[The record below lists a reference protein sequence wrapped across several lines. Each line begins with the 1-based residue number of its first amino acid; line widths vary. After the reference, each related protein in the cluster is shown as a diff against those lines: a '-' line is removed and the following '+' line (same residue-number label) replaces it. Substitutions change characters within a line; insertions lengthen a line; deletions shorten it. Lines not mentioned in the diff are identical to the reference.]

1 MTQEQSAE
9 RGDSP
14 AEDSEDRQ
22 IRTDDYGD
30 GDAAVG
36 RGTSPSIAP
45 QRGASRSAG
54 GALEEGLADAERT
67 YNGTGGESDDG
78 GSGSGDNTDSA
89 EGADGGSGEGGD
101 ADDRSADGTTG
112 HDSHDSTGGTRP
124 PKRREVITA
133 RAAATFEPVGR
144 SVATARAFV
153 RDTLQGWGLGEIVDD
168 AVVLTSELVTNAVVH
183 AGTAAEVLCLR
194 DGEGVRVEVVDR
206 YPERELP
213 LQDPGQVL
221 GSPDREG
228 GRGLLL
234 CAALASRWGV
244 DYTAADKRVW
254 FRLDLPERPVGTS
267 AAGPALP
274 DSALPVA
281 DHRVHVAVIQI
292 DRSGAVAAWNE
303 DAEQLF
309 GYPAE
314 QVVGKPLN
322 DLAAWPHTPG
332 TSTGIAEA
340 LQLSRWEGSYG
351 VRGADGRTIPVYASH
366 LRVRDSDGEPSTVCL
381 LVRDHERAVLQSTLR
396 SPVGDSGGRRQESS
410 ESATADPF
418 EVFIGSPAP
427 DDLDSLLQRT
437 VERAR
442 DMLDGDAAY
451 LLLATDDE
459 TELEVRASTGLP
471 SARQRF
477 ARVPVEAGSGRYG
490 SARMPSVHED
500 LTAVPGAVP
509 LLDGTGMRSV
519 VTVPLKVEGR
529 LTGSLGVATEA
540 PGRYTNEEAL
550 RLQFA
555 ADRIALAVERARL
568 TELER
573 LRRGSLSFLVEAS
586 DLLAGTLD
594 RDQTLALMA
603 QMTVPTL
610 ATWCAVYTVSEP
622 GSDPK
627 LSYVLHEDEDR
638 IDTLKAL
645 LSKVDA
651 PEPVPTPGARVWTA
665 PADAAHGA
673 ALHTS
678 LRGAV
683 LGEDQSFTPGA
694 TRATAAAV
702 GGETVVL
709 PLVARN
715 RVIGMLTLGK
725 PADERFRQEILE
737 LAEDV
742 SRRAAL
748 ALDNARLYSERTA
761 ISQSLQ
767 RSLLPPELPEVTGG
781 VEAEVIYRAA
791 GEGNEVGG
799 DFYDLF
805 EIRDGTYG
813 FAIGDV
819 CGTGPEAAS
828 VTGLARHALRLLA
841 REGLG
846 GPAVLERLNTAILD
860 EGSRSRFLTLLYG
873 EMRPQDDGS
882 AELKIVC
889 AGHPL
894 PLRLRQ
900 DGSVESAADPQPL
913 LGVID
918 DLELYEQTIT
928 LDPGDILLCVTDGV
942 TERRE
947 GTRMLGDEGLINVLT
962 TCTGLTA
969 GAVAARIMRAV
980 ERFANT
986 APSDD
991 MAILS
996 MRVPEQ

>member
-1 MTQEQSAE
+1 M
-9 RGDSP
+9 
-14 AEDSEDRQ
+14 
-22 IRTDDYGD
+22 
-30 GDAAVG
+30 
-36 RGTSPSIAP
+36 
-45 QRGASRSAG
+45 
-54 GALEEGLADAERT
+54 
-67 YNGTGGESDDG
+67 
-78 GSGSGDNTDSA
+78 
-89 EGADGGSGEGGD
+89 
-101 ADDRSADGTTG
+101 TTG
-112 HDSHDSTGGTRP
+112 VIPGGQP
-124 PKRREVITA
+124 PEPQPNGPQLPEQRREPIGHQGLHVDNRTGSSVITA
-133 RAAATFEPVGR
+133 RAAASFDPLGR
-144 SVATARAFV
+144 SVATARSFV
-153 RDTLQGWGLGEIVDD
+153 RDTLQGWGFGDIVDD

-183 AGTAAEVLCLR
+183 AGTAADVLCLR
-194 DGEGVRVEVVDR
+194 SDDGARIEVSDR

-213 LQDPGQVL
+213 VQSSAINM

-228 GRGLLL
+228 GRGLQL
-234 CAALASRWGV
+234 CAALAGRWGV
-244 DYTAADKRVW
+244 EYTPTHKKVW
-254 FRLDLPERPVGTS
+254 FQLDLPERPVGTRT
-267 AAGPALP
+267 AGPCLP
-274 DSALPVA
+274 ADLLPLA
-281 DHRVHVAVIQI
+281 DGRVRVAVVQI
-292 DRSGAVAAWNE
+292 ERSGSISAWNE
-303 DAEQLF
+303 DAEELF
-309 GYPAE
+309 GYASK
-314 QVVGKPLN
+314 QVTGRPLT

-351 VRGADGRTIPVYASH
+351 IRGAHGRVIPVYASH
-366 LRVRDSDGEPSTVCL
+366 LRVRDTGGEPSTVCL
-381 LVRDHERAVLQSTLR
+381 LVRDHERAVLQTPLR
-396 SPVGDSGGRRQESS
+396 LPASADAG
-410 ESATADPF
+410 SATEGPSADPF

-427 DDLDSLLQRT
+427 DDLDGLLQRT

-442 DMLDGDAAY
+442 DMLDGDAAF

-477 ARVPVEAGSGRYG
+477 ARVPVEAGPGRYG
-490 SARMPSVHED
+490 SARMPAVHDD

-509 LLDGTGMRSV
+509 LLNSTGMRSV

-529 LTGSLGVATEA
+529 LTGSLGVAAEA
-540 PGRYTNEEAL
+540 PGRYSNEEAL

-555 ADRIALAVERARL
+555 ADRIALAVESARL
-568 TELER
+568 GELER

-610 ATWCAVYTVSEP
+610 ATWCAVYTIADQA
-622 GSDPK
+622 SDPY
-627 LSYVLHEDEDR
+627 LSYVLHEDEEL
-638 IDTLKAL
+638 IDGIKSL
-645 LSKVDA
+645 LSKIA
-651 PEPVPTPGARVWTA
+651 PPDPVPTPGARVWTA
-665 PADAAHGA
+665 PGEAAHQA
-673 ALHTS
+673 ALRSSMRS
-678 LRGAV
+678 LS
-683 LGEDQSFTPGA
+683 LGDSHHHIGTIIGP
-694 TRATAAAV
+694 TLATASAV

-725 PADERFRQEILE
+725 PADEHFRQEILE
-737 LAEDV
+737 LAEDL

-767 RSLLPPELPEVTGG
+767 RSLLPPGLPDVEG
-781 VEAEVIYRAA
+781 VEVEVIYRAA

-805 EIRDGTYG
+805 PIRDGAYG

-819 CGTGPEAAS
+819 CGTGPEAAA

-841 REGLG
+841 REGFG
-846 GPAVLERLNTAILD
+846 GPAVLERLNSAILD
-860 EGSRSRFLTLLYG
+860 EGARSRFLTLLYG
-873 EMRPQDDGS
+873 ELWPQEDGS
-882 AELKIVC
+882 ARLKVVC

-900 DGSVESAADPQPL
+900 DGTVEPAADPQPL
-913 LGVID
+913 LGVME

-928 LDPGDILLCVTDGV
+928 LDPGDVLLCVTDGV

-947 GTRMLGDEGLINVLT
+947 GTRMLGDDGLADVLT

-980 ERFANT
+980 ERFASD

-991 MAILS
+991 MAILA
-996 MRVPEQ
+996 MRVPGLQQ

>member
-1 MTQEQSAE
+1 MGEQ
-9 RGDSP
+9 
-14 AEDSEDRQ
+14 
-22 IRTDDYGD
+22 ITD
-30 GDAAVG
+30 
-36 RGTSPSIAP
+36 
-45 QRGASRSAG
+45 
-54 GALEEGLADAERT
+54 
-67 YNGTGGESDDG
+67 
-78 GSGSGDNTDSA
+78 
-89 EGADGGSGEGGD
+89 
-101 ADDRSADGTTG
+101 
-112 HDSHDSTGGTRP
+112 TRM
-124 PKRREVITA
+124 RRPVITA

-153 RDTLQGWGLGEIVDD
+153 RDTLQGWGCADIIDD

-183 AGTAAEVLCLR
+183 AGTAADVLCQR
-194 DGEGVRVEVVDR
+194 DDDGVKISVADR
-206 YPERELP
+206 YPEREIP
-213 LQDPGQVL
+213 LQNAGQVIVH
-221 GSPDREG
+221 PDREG

-234 CAALASRWGV
+234 CGALAARWGV
-244 DYTAADKRVW
+244 EYSAAQKYVW
-254 FRLDLPERPVGTS
+254 FQLDLPERPAGTRS
-267 AAGPALP
+267 AGPALP
-274 DSALPVA
+274 VDALPVT
-281 DHRVHVAVIQI
+281 DSRVRVAVIQI
-292 DRSGAVAAWNE
+292 DRGGCISFWNE
-303 DAEQLF
+303 DAQDLF
-309 GYPAE
+309 AYDPE
-314 QVVGKPLN
+314 QVIGKPLT
-322 DLAAWPHTPG
+322 DFAAWPHTPG
-332 TSTGIAEA
+332 TGTGIAEA

-351 VRGADGRTIPVYASH
+351 MRGADGRVVPVYASH
-366 LRVRDSDGEPSTVCL
+366 LRVRDADGEASTVCL
-381 LVRDHERAVLQSTLR
+381 LVRDHERAILQSPQRTPADDTASHTGQAAR
-396 SPVGDSGGRRQESS
+396 SAAHPS
-410 ESATADPF
+410 DPF

-427 DDLDSLLQRT
+427 DDLDGLLQRT

-490 SARMPSVHED
+490 SARMPAVHED

-509 LLDGTGMRSV
+509 LLSGTGMRSV

-529 LTGSLGVATEA
+529 LTGSLGVAAEN

-568 TELER
+568 TELEK

-610 ATWCAVYTVSEP
+610 ATWCAVYTVADQASEP
-622 GSDPK
+622 E

-638 IDTLKAL
+638 IDGLKTLL
-645 LSKVDA
+645 MKVDP

-665 PADAAHGA
+665 PSDAAHDA
-673 ALHTS
+673 ALRTS
-678 LRGAV
+678 MRS
-683 LGEDQSFTPGA
+683 LGLGNAARPSSGPGA
-694 TRATAAAV
+694 TLATAAAV

-725 PADERFRQEILE
+725 PTEEHFRQEILE
-737 LAEDV
+737 LAEDL

-767 RSLLPPELPEVTGG
+767 RSLLPPELPDIAG
-781 VEAEVIYRAA
+781 VEVEVIYRAA

-805 EIRDGTYG
+805 PIRDGAYG

-819 CGTGPEAAS
+819 CGTGPEAAA

-841 REGLG
+841 REGFG
-846 GPAVLERLNTAILD
+846 GPAVLERLNAAILD
-860 EGSRSRFLTLLYG
+860 EGARSRFLTLLYG
-873 EMRPQDDGS
+873 ELWPQDDGS
-882 AELKIVC
+882 ALLKVVC

-900 DGSVESAADPQPL
+900 DGTVEPAAEPQPL
-913 LGVID
+913 LGVMD
-918 DLELYEQTIT
+918 DLELYEQTVT
-928 LDPGDILLCVTDGV
+928 LDPGDVLLCVTDGV

-947 GTRMLGDEGLINVLT
+947 GARMLGDDGLTDVLT

-969 GAVAARIMRAV
+969 GAVAARVLRAV
-980 ERFANT
+980 ERFA
-986 APSDD
+986 AEPASDD
-991 MAILS
+991 MAILA
-996 MRVPEQ
+996 MRVPEPQPQSG

>member
-1 MTQEQSAE
+1 MGEQ
-9 RGDSP
+9 
-14 AEDSEDRQ
+14 
-22 IRTDDYGD
+22 ITD
-30 GDAAVG
+30 
-36 RGTSPSIAP
+36 
-45 QRGASRSAG
+45 
-54 GALEEGLADAERT
+54 
-67 YNGTGGESDDG
+67 
-78 GSGSGDNTDSA
+78 
-89 EGADGGSGEGGD
+89 
-101 ADDRSADGTTG
+101 
-112 HDSHDSTGGTRP
+112 TRM
-124 PKRREVITA
+124 RRPVITA
-133 RAAATFEPVGR
+133 RATATFDPVGR

-153 RDTLQGWGLGEIVDD
+153 RDTLQGWGCADIVDD

-183 AGTAAEVLCLR
+183 AGTAADVLCLR
-194 DGEGVRVEVVDR
+194 TDGGVRISVADR
-206 YPERELP
+206 YPEREIP
-213 LQDPGQVL
+213 LQNAGQVIVH
-221 GSPDREG
+221 PDREG

-234 CAALASRWGV
+234 CGALASRWGV
-244 DYTAADKRVW
+244 EYTAAQKHVW
-254 FRLDLPERPVGTS
+254 FQLDLPERPAGTRS
-267 AAGPALP
+267 AGPALP
-274 DSALPVA
+274 VDALPVT
-281 DHRVHVAVIQI
+281 DTRVRVAVVQI
-292 DRSGAVAAWNE
+292 DRGGCISFWNE
-303 DAEQLF
+303 DAQDLF
-309 GYPAE
+309 AYDRE
-314 QVVGKPLN
+314 QVIGKPLT
-322 DLAAWPHTPG
+322 DFAAWPHTPG
-332 TSTGIAEA
+332 TGTGIAEA

-351 VRGADGRTIPVYASH
+351 MRGADGRVVPVYASH
-366 LRVRDSDGEPSTVCL
+366 LRVRDADGEASTVCL
-381 LVRDHERAVLQSTLR
+381 LVRDHERAILQSPQRTPAPDAA
-396 SPVGDSGGRRQESS
+396 SQAAQAEGRP
-410 ESATADPF
+410 TDPF

-427 DDLDSLLQRT
+427 DDLDGLLQRT

-490 SARMPSVHED
+490 SARMPAVHED

-509 LLDGTGMRSV
+509 LLSGTGMRSV

-529 LTGSLGVATEA
+529 LTGSLGVAAEG
-540 PGRYTNEEAL
+540 PGRYSNEEAL

-568 TELER
+568 TELEK

-610 ATWCAVYTVSEP
+610 ATWCAVYTVADQASEP
-622 GSDPK
+622 E

-638 IDTLKAL
+638 IDGLKTLL
-645 LSKVDA
+645 MKVDP

-665 PADAAHGA
+665 PGDAAHDA
-673 ALHTS
+673 ALRTS
-678 LRGAV
+678 MRS
-683 LGEDQSFTPGA
+683 LGLGNAARPSSGPGA
-694 TRATAAAV
+694 TLATAAAV

-725 PADERFRQEILE
+725 PTEEHFRQEILE
-737 LAEDV
+737 LAEDL

-767 RSLLPPELPEVTGG
+767 RSLLPPELPDIAG
-781 VEAEVIYRAA
+781 VEVEVIYRAA

-805 EIRDGTYG
+805 PIRDGAYG

-819 CGTGPEAAS
+819 CGTGPEAAA

-841 REGLG
+841 REGFG
-846 GPAVLERLNTAILD
+846 GPAVLERLNAAILD
-860 EGSRSRFLTLLYG
+860 EGARSRFLTLLYG
-873 EMRPQDDGS
+873 ELWPQDDGS
-882 AELKIVC
+882 AILKVVC

-900 DGSVESAADPQPL
+900 DGTVEPAAEPQPL
-913 LGVID
+913 LGVMD
-918 DLELYEQTIT
+918 DLELYEQTVT
-928 LDPGDILLCVTDGV
+928 LDPGDVLLCVTDGV

-947 GTRMLGDEGLINVLT
+947 GTRMLGDDGLTDVLT

-969 GAVAARIMRAV
+969 GAVAARVLRAV
-980 ERFANT
+980 ERFA
-986 APSDD
+986 AEPASDD
-991 MAILS
+991 MAILA
-996 MRVPEQ
+996 MRVPEFQTS

>member
-1 MTQEQSAE
+1 M
-9 RGDSP
+9 
-14 AEDSEDRQ
+14 
-22 IRTDDYGD
+22 
-30 GDAAVG
+30 
-36 RGTSPSIAP
+36 
-45 QRGASRSAG
+45 
-54 GALEEGLADAERT
+54 
-67 YNGTGGESDDG
+67 
-78 GSGSGDNTDSA
+78 
-89 EGADGGSGEGGD
+89 
-101 ADDRSADGTTG
+101 TTG
-112 HDSHDSTGGTRP
+112 LIPGGPSPDRPTGAQMPHQRRDPVGHGVLHVDNRTRSS
-124 PKRREVITA
+124 VITA
-133 RAAATFEPVGR
+133 RAAASFDPVGR
-144 SVATARAFV
+144 SVASARSFV
-153 RDTLQGWGLGEIVDD
+153 RDTLQGWGFADIVDD

-183 AGTAAEVLCLR
+183 AGTSADVLCLR
-194 DGEGVRVEVVDR
+194 SDDGVRIEVADR
-206 YPERELP
+206 YPEREIP
-213 LQDPGQVL
+213 LQGSPVNM

-228 GRGLLL
+228 GRGLQL
-234 CAALASRWGV
+234 CAALAGRWGV
-244 DYTAADKRVW
+244 EYTPTHKQVW
-254 FRLDLPERPVGTS
+254 FQLDLPERPVGTR
-267 AAGPALP
+267 AAGPSLP
-274 DSALPVA
+274 SDLLPLA
-281 DHRVHVAVIQI
+281 DGRVRVAVVQI
-292 DRSGAVAAWNE
+292 DRTGAIASWNE
-303 DAEQLF
+303 DAEDLF
-309 GYPAE
+309 GYAAE
-314 QVVGKPLN
+314 QVIGKPLT

-351 VRGADGRTIPVYASH
+351 IRGANGRVTPVYASH
-366 LRVRDSDGEPSTVCL
+366 LRVRDTGGEPSTVCL
-381 LVRDHERAVLQSTLR
+381 LVRDHERAVLQTPLRVPSSDAAATGEAQST
-396 SPVGDSGGRRQESS
+396 
-410 ESATADPF
+410 DPF

-427 DDLDSLLQRT
+427 DDLDGLLQRT

-442 DMLDGDAAY
+442 DMLDGDSAF

-477 ARVPVEAGSGRYG
+477 ARVPVEAGPGRYG

-500 LTAVPGAVP
+500 LTMVPGAVP
-509 LLDGTGMRSV
+509 LLSGTGMRSV

-529 LTGSLGVATEA
+529 LTGSLGVAAEA
-540 PGRYTNEEAL
+540 PNRYSNEEAL

-555 ADRIALAVERARL
+555 ADRIALAVESARL
-568 TELER
+568 GELER

-610 ATWCAVYTVSEP
+610 ATWCAVYTIADQASEP
-622 GSDPK
+622 Y
-627 LSYVLHEDEDR
+627 LSYVLHEDEEL
-638 IDTLKAL
+638 IDGIKSL
-645 LSKVDA
+645 LSKIPPPD
-651 PEPVPTPGARVWTA
+651 PVPTPGARVWSA
-665 PADAAHGA
+665 PAQSAHQA
-673 ALHTS
+673 ALRTS
-678 LRGAV
+678 MRS
-683 LGEDQSFTPGA
+683 LGLGQPIGRISAGIGPTL
-694 TRATAAAV
+694 ATASAV

-725 PADERFRQEILE
+725 PTDEHFRQEILE
-737 LAEDV
+737 LAEDL

-767 RSLLPPELPEVTGG
+767 RSLLPPELPEIDG
-781 VEAEVIYRAA
+781 VEVEVIYRAA

-805 EIRDGTYG
+805 PISDGAYG

-819 CGTGPEAAS
+819 CGTGPNAAA

-841 REGLG
+841 REGLS
-846 GPAVLERLNTAILD
+846 GPAVLERLNSAILD
-860 EGSRSRFLTLLYG
+860 EGARSRFLTLLYG
-873 EMRPQDDGS
+873 ELRPQEDGS
-882 AELKIVC
+882 AELKVVC

-900 DGSVESAADPQPL
+900 DGTVEPAAEPQPL
-913 LGVID
+913 LGVMD
-918 DLELYEQTIT
+918 DLELYEQTVT
-928 LDPGDILLCVTDGV
+928 LDPGDVLLCVTDGV

-947 GTRMLGDEGLINVLT
+947 GTRMLGDDGLTDVLT

-980 ERFANT
+980 ERFASD

-991 MAILS
+991 MAILA
-996 MRVPEQ
+996 MRVPGIHKD

>member
-1 MTQEQSAE
+1 MTTGLIPGDQPPDPRPTNGLPHQRDEPVGCGTMLAE
-9 RGDSP
+9 NR
-14 AEDSEDRQ
+14 
-22 IRTDDYGD
+22 
-30 GDAAVG
+30 
-36 RGTSPSIAP
+36 
-45 QRGASRSAG
+45 SRS
-54 GALEEGLADAERT
+54 
-67 YNGTGGESDDG
+67 S
-78 GSGSGDNTDSA
+78 
-89 EGADGGSGEGGD
+89 
-101 ADDRSADGTTG
+101 
-112 HDSHDSTGGTRP
+112 
-124 PKRREVITA
+124 VITA
-133 RAAATFEPVGR
+133 RAAASFEPVGR
-144 SVATARAFV
+144 SVASARAFV
-153 RDTLQGWGLGEIVDD
+153 RDTLQGWGFADVIDD

-183 AGTAAEVLCLR
+183 AGTSADLLCLR
-194 DGEGVRVEVVDR
+194 SDDGVRIEVADR
-206 YPERELP
+206 YPEREVP
-213 LQDPGQVL
+213 LQGSAATM

-228 GRGLLL
+228 GRGLQL
-234 CAALASRWGV
+234 CAALADRWGV
-244 DYTAADKRVW
+244 EYSPTYKTVW
-254 FRLDLPERPVGTS
+254 FQLDIPERPVGTR

-274 DSALPVA
+274 SDLLPIA
-281 DHRVHVAVIQI
+281 DTRVRVAVVQI
-292 DRSGAVAAWNE
+292 DRIGAISSWNE
-303 DAEQLF
+303 DAEELF
-309 GYPAE
+309 GYRAD
-314 QVVGKPLN
+314 QVTGKPLT

-332 TSTGIAEA
+332 TGTGIAEA

-351 VRGADGRTIPVYASH
+351 IRDAHGRVTPVYASH
-366 LRVRDSDGEPSTVCL
+366 LRVRDADGDPSTVCL
-381 LVRDHERAVLQSTLR
+381 LVRDHERAVLQTPLRAPASDTSENQST
-396 SPVGDSGGRRQESS
+396 
-410 ESATADPF
+410 DPF

-442 DMLDGDAAY
+442 DMLDGDSAF

-490 SARMPSVHED
+490 SARMPSVHDD
-500 LTAVPGAVP
+500 LAALPGAVP
-509 LLDGTGMRSV
+509 LLNGTGMRSV

-529 LTGSLGVATEA
+529 LTGSLGVAAEGA
-540 PGRYTNEEAL
+540 GRYSNEEAL

-555 ADRIALAVERARL
+555 ADRIALAVESARL
-568 TELER
+568 GELER

-610 ATWCAVYTVSEP
+610 ATWCAVYTIADQASEP
-622 GSDPK
+622 Y
-627 LSYVLHEDEDR
+627 LSYVLHEDEEL
-638 IDTLKAL
+638 IDGIKSL
-645 LSKVDA
+645 LSKMPPPD
-651 PEPVPTPGARVWTA
+651 PVPTPGARVWSA
-665 PADAAHGA
+665 PGEVAHQA
-673 ALHTS
+673 ALRTS
-678 LRGAV
+678 MRS
-683 LGEDQSFTPGA
+683 LGLSGGPSTQVTPGIGP
-694 TRATAAAV
+694 TLTTAAAV

-725 PADERFRQEILE
+725 PTDEHFRQEILE
-737 LAEDV
+737 LAEDL

-767 RSLLPPELPEVTGG
+767 RSLLPPELPVIDG
-781 VEAEVIYRAA
+781 VEVEVIYRAA

-805 EIRDGTYG
+805 PISDGAYG

-819 CGTGPEAAS
+819 CGTGPNAAA

-841 REGLG
+841 REGLS
-846 GPAVLERLNTAILD
+846 GPAVLERLNSAILD
-860 EGSRSRFLTLLYG
+860 EGARSRFLTLLYG
-873 EMRPQDDGS
+873 ELRPQEDGS
-882 AELKIVC
+882 AELKVVC

-900 DGSVESAADPQPL
+900 DGTVEPAAEPQPL
-913 LGVID
+913 LGVLE
-918 DLELYEQTIT
+918 DLDLYEQTVT
-928 LDPGDILLCVTDGV
+928 LDPGDVLLCVTDGV

-947 GTRMLGDEGLINVLT
+947 GLNMLGDDGLTEVLT

-980 ERFANT
+980 ERFASD

-991 MAILS
+991 MAILA
-996 MRVPEQ
+996 MRVPGLHQD